1 MRMTG
6 TGGALRAGARSAATL
21 GKWRCEVGSG
31 WAPFNITAH
40 VRESDEF
47 WFQYRPLRVELSLGG
62 RTLSW
67 DSDAVSV
74 DRGLATIGVQ
84 GRPKIESEG

>member
-6 TGGALRAGARSAATL
+6 HAGVLLAGARPAATL

-31 WAPFNITAH
+31 WPPFDIFANLAEH
-40 VRESDEF
+40 DAF
-47 WFQYRPLRVELSLGG
+47 WLEHRPLRVELSLGG

-67 DSDAVSV
+67 ESSAVSV
-74 DRGLATIGVQ
+74 NKGLATIGVQ
-84 GRPKIESEG
+84 GRPKIESEE